1 MRPESSPNPR
11 KPHSIIEE
19 ARRRQ
24 IVDAAITTVAKV
36 GYAQA
41 SLAQIADNARISK
54 SVISYYF
61 DGKDDLLDQI
71 VAEIYADIWA
81 FIEPRL
87 AAESRARDRL
97 RVYIA
102 ATLDYMR
109 SHRKRSIA
117 VMTIVGSHRRE
128 DGTLRFASLGA
139 DDSITGELVAILR
152 QGQRDGEFRDFDPQV
167 LATTVSR
174 ALTGAL
180 ATWVMHPE
188 VDLEQYATELVAL
201 FELATHR

>member
-1 MRPESSPNPR
+1 MRPQSSPHPR
-11 KPHSIIEE
+11 RPQSIIEE
-19 ARRRQ
+19 ARRAQ
-24 IVDAAITTVAKV
+24 IVDAAITTVARV

-41 SLAQIADNARISK
+41 SLARIAHSAGISK

-61 DGKDDLLDQI
+61 DGKDDLLDQ
-71 VAEIYADIWA
+71 VVGEISTGMWA
-81 FIEPRL
+81 FIAPRL
-87 AAESRARDRL
+87 AAEAGARARL
-97 RVYIA
+97 GAYIR

-109 SHRKRSIA
+109 AHRMRSIA

-139 DDSITGELVAILR
+139 DDAITRELVEILR

-167 LATTVSR
+167 VAATVNR

-180 ATWVMHPE
+180 ATWVLHPE
-188 VDLEQYATELVAL
+188 ADMGAYGVELVEL
-201 FELATHR
+201 FELATGR